1 MSQGP
6 GGGGDSQDREDRP
19 AGAGPASSANGQG
32 GATDSQESSANGQE
46 SRSGGRENGAYGQV
60 NGAEDRGSG
69 EGDGSDSGD
78 GSGHSGSRADG
89 SGDTYDLYQRGLDLL
104 SRGSAAAAAQLLA
117 RANTAEPGSRSVLEA
132 LARAQFDAHR
142 YGDAAD
148 SFRQIVE
155 ASPTDDYA
163 QFGLGL
169 ALARTGNPRGAAEH
183 LALAVAMRPD
193 LRHYTDALRGVRAT
207 LRARREAGLPDQIS
221 PGERGQATGSGAGS
235 GTGAGLGSAQP
246 GGAGPGSAHGP
257 STGSS
262 PGGGTGPGPSDGAG
276 PGASPRGSGG
286 PGSGRGSS
294 PGPGLTGTGPT

>member
-19 AGAGPASSANGQG
+19 AGAGPASSANGPG
-32 GATDSQESSANGQE
+32 GATDSQEGSASGQE
-46 SRSGGRENGAYGQV
+46 SRSDSRENGAYGQV
-60 NGAEDRGSG
+60 NGAEGRGSG
-69 EGDGSDSGD
+69 G
-78 GSGHSGSRADG
+78 GSG
-89 SGDTYDLYQRGLDLL
+89 GDTYDLYQRGLDLL

-148 SFRQIVE
+148 SFRQIVD
-155 ASPTDDYA
+155 ASPADDYA

-183 LALAVAMRPD
+183 LALAAAMRPD
-193 LRHYTDALRGVRAT
+193 LRHYSDALRGVRAT

-221 PGERGQATGSGAGS
+221 PSERGRAACSGPDAGPDTAPGSGPGS
-235 GTGAGLGSAQP
+235 GPAGGSGP
-246 GGAGPGSAHGP
+246 GAGPGQP
-257 STGSS
+257 
-262 PGGGTGPGPSDGAG
+262 
-276 PGASPRGSGG
+276 G
-286 PGSGRGSS
+286 PGS
-294 PGPGLTGTGPT
+294 GLTGTGPA